1 MWSKQQSESYET
13 LYSKLAR
20 LVCNFDTLGER
31 EFRLLIQVVADAH
44 IDYGG
49 DEMIEELD
57 RLSETSPSHTLALL
71 EKMFEKNTPQY
82 DFNNKLS
89 HLLRKLHDM
98 GFRDQVLLLIDRLR
112 LTLPSMFELYKQ
124 LRTASNVEQVIGLK
138 S

>member
-1 MWSKQQSESYET
+1 M
-13 LYSKLAR
+13 LYL
-20 LVCNFDTLGER
+20 
-31 EFRLLIQVVADAH
+31 VVAYAH
-44 IDYGG
+44 VDYGG

-57 RLSETSPSHTLALL
+57 RLSETGPSHTLTLL

-82 DFNNKLS
+82 DFNSKLS

-124 LRTASNVEQVIGLK
+124 LRTPLNVEQIIK
-138 S
+138 PKN